1 MELLT
6 TIFNEAL
13 YRPLLNGLVLLYAYL
28 PGKDFGIAIIVL
40 TVIIKFIFYPLGA
53 KAIKSQKDLATLQ
66 PKIKELQEKYKD
78 DKEKQS
84 REIMDLYKREKINPL
99 SGCLPLL
106 IQLPVLI
113 AMYRVFWN
121 GLDPEQLS
129 LLYGFVPFTGEI
141 NHMFLGIINLSNP
154 NIIFAILVGIFQ
166 FFQIKM
172 ISAKK
177 SKKGGTDG
185 FQEKFQKQTQYFMP
199 VFIVLILWRLPAAL
213 GLYILTTTI
222 FTIAQQYFMMKKNH
236 AGAK

>member
-28 PGKDFGIAIIVL
+28 PYKDFGIAIIIL

-53 KAIKSQKDLATLQ
+53 KAIKSQKDLAELQ
-66 PKIKELQEKYKD
+66 PKMKEIQEKYKN

-84 REIMDLYKREKINPL
+84 QEIMELYKREKINPL

-106 IQLPVLI
+106 VQLPVLI

-129 LLYGFVPFTGEI
+129 LLYDFVPFLGEI
-141 NHMFLGIINLSNP
+141 NPMFLGFINLSDP
-154 NIIFAILVGIFQ
+154 NVVFAILVGVFQ
-166 FFQIKM
+166 FLQIKM
-172 ISAKK
+172 MSAKK
-177 SKKGGTDG
+177 TNNSAKEG
-185 FQEKFQKQTQYFMP
+185 FQERFQKQTQYFMP
-199 VFIVLILWRLPAAL
+199 IFIILILWRLPAAL
-213 GLYILTTTI
+213 GLYILTTTV
-222 FTIAQQYFMMKKNH
+222 FTIAQQYLMMKKKYV
-236 AGAK
+236 GAK